1 MIDKVTAIS
10 EAMKCVKSGDIIM
23 IGGFTL
29 SGSPIGLLRKLS
41 ELPITGLTAI
51 SEDCG
56 YIRDDVKRK
65 NAAALFD
72 NGQIKKVIVSFLGMN
87 PTVHKMI
94 AEGTL
99 EHELVPQGTLAE
111 RIRAGGAGLGGVLTP
126 TGIGTIV
133 EEGKSIIEVNGEPYI
148 LELPLRADVAL
159 VKAYRADRMGNAV
172 FKYSAQNFNPLMATA
187 ADKVVLEVEEIVEPG
202 KINPEQVQLP
212 GVFVDYVVHC
222 PEEVIL

>member
-99 EHELVPQGTLAE
+99 AE

-133 EEGKSIIEVNGEPYI
+133 EEGKRIIEVNGEPYI

>member
-56 YIRDDVKRK
+56 YISDD
-65 NAAALFD
+65 
-72 NGQIKKVIVSFLGMN
+72 
-87 PTVHKMI
+87 
-94 AEGTL
+94 
-99 EHELVPQGTLAE
+99 
-111 RIRAGGAGLGGVLTP
+111 
-126 TGIGTIV
+126 
-133 EEGKSIIEVNGEPYI
+133 GEPYI